1 MALHTTKFNNLWL
14 KKVDS
19 DGVPVKR
26 WLKQGANTSSFV
38 YTLCRTGDLCCGNK
52 GWQSVERHM
61 NNKKL

>member
-1 MALHTTKFNNLWL
+1 MAG
-14 KKVDS
+14 KVDS

-38 YTLCRTGDLCCGNK
+38 CTLCRTGDLCCGNK